1 MKDNSALLL
10 HPIRIRIVQLLAYN
24 KSMTVSSLA
33 DAMADVPRST
43 IYRHVSVLQDNDIL
57 TVVKEEKIRGTYERE
72 YALNIDNVYD
82 QEGHLEEQISAMLLK
97 LFSDCSNYFKSPDP
111 RPVQDKLFLSINSLM
126 LSDDEFEEFKDEIY
140 EVVKKRLSFRA
151 EKGRKTRNISI
162 ISSPCNT
169 AEITEEGSV

>member
-57 TVVKEEKIRGTYERE
+57 TVVKEEKIRTG
-72 YALNIDNVYD
+72 VC
-82 QEGHLEEQISAMLLK
+82 LK
-97 LFSDCSNYFKSPDP
+97 H
-111 RPVQDKLFLSINSLM
+111 RQ
-126 LSDDEFEEFKDEIY
+126 
-140 EVVKKRLSFRA
+140 RL
-151 EKGRKTRNISI
+151 
-162 ISSPCNT
+162 
-169 AEITEEGSV
+169 

>member
-1 MKDNSALLL
+1 
-10 HPIRIRIVQLLAYN
+10 
-24 KSMTVSSLA
+24 
-33 DAMADVPRST
+33 
-43 IYRHVSVLQDNDIL
+43 
-57 TVVKEEKIRGTYERE
+57 
-72 YALNIDNVYD
+72 
-82 QEGHLEEQISAMLLK
+82 MLLK
-97 LFSDCSNYFKSPDP
+97 LFSDFSNYFKSPDP